1 MNSPISLMIHIHIV
15 KRKEIKMKYVTLEH
29 KLAMT
34 CYPRVNF
41 DTNDAALETEI
52 YEIKHQR
59 YAEQENAKSQI
70 RNEIDQVMDTERQ
83 TKKELDELRSKTPI
97 LKRFSNEYRTER
109 DRLQKQYQDCQIRNS
124 KLFKEAERLEEDV
137 LAPFNNYNKLKELLK
152 KQGYALVNK
161 TTNDN
166 HVTTEIWHKN

>member
-1 MNSPISLMIHIHIV
+1 
-15 KRKEIKMKYVTLEH
+15 MKYVILEH

-59 YAEQENAKSQI
+59 YAEQENAKNQL
-70 RNEIDQVMDTERQ
+70 RNEIDQIIDKALQ
-83 TKKELDELRSKTPI
+83 TKKKLDELRSKTQI
-97 LKRFSNEYRTER
+97 LKRFSKEYRTER
-109 DRLQKQYQDCQIRNS
+109 DRLQKQYQDYQIQHL
-124 KLFKEAERLEEDV
+124 KLIKEAERLEEDN
-137 LAPFNNYNKLKELLK
+137 LASFDTYHKLKELLK
-152 KQGYALVNK
+152 KQGYVLVNK

-166 HVTTEIWHKN
+166 RVTTEIWHKD